1 MATDGSQPASNG
13 IARSVVRTLLW
24 PARRFFDPRFVGV
37 HEAVQDVRRVV
48 VADADAANEFATYMG
63 RTLDTIQ
70 GRLDEQGEQLKQL
83 NQLKSVDDRL
93 ATVDSRLDDLTR
105 FVGFDPDEPH
115 STEEIDPHRAAL
127 LNFEAGHEGYAA
139 QSGHWFNPPVL
150 VGYETGKVEV
160 RWVNERVVEVP
171 YVFRALAGVEP
182 GGKILDVGASEST
195 LCLSLATLGYQ
206 VTAID
211 PRPNPLRHELLEVV
225 EAPIEEW
232 QHSGEFDA
240 VVCLSTIEHI
250 GVGAY
255 EQDASD
261 RRVDLEAMSRMREL
275 TKPGGLLV
283 VTTAVGPAS
292 VGELGRVYDRE
303 GLDELLEAWEVK
315 DETLVQRRDATTWV
329 TVDEDI
335 ASLDGSTETV
345 AMVTAARVD

>member
-1 MATDGSQPASNG
+1 
-13 IARSVVRTLLW
+13 
-24 PARRFFDPRFVGV
+24 
-37 HEAVQDVRRVV
+37 
-48 VADADAANEFATYMG
+48 
-63 RTLDTIQ
+63 
-70 GRLDEQGEQLKQL
+70 
-83 NQLKSVDDRL
+83 
-93 ATVDSRLDDLTR
+93 
-105 FVGFDPDEPH
+105 
-115 STEEIDPHRAAL
+115 
-127 LNFEAGHEGYAA
+127 
-139 QSGHWFNPPVL
+139 
-150 VGYETGKVEV
+150 V

-232 QHSGEFDA
+232 EHDGEFDA

-255 EQDASD
+255 EQEASD
-261 RRVDLEAMSRMREL
+261 RRVDLEAMKRMREL

-292 VGELGRVYDRE
+292 AGELGRVYDRD
-303 GLDELLEAWEVK
+303 GLDELLAGWEVK
-315 DETLVQRRDATTWV
+315 DETLAQRRDATTWV
-329 TVDEDI
+329 IVDEEI
-335 ASLDGSTETV
+335 GSLDGSTETV
-345 AMVTAARVD
+345 AMVTAARLD